1 MELLELRPS
10 EIVVHAGQALE
21 HELDSPVELGP
32 VELGPVE
39 LGPVELGPE
48 ERQRLKPDFV
58 AKLKDKGS
66 PEYEQFGRPSHQS
79 SSSEIFENDQSRK

>member
-32 VELGPVE
+32 VELGPV
-39 LGPVELGPE
+39 GLGPE
-48 ERQRLKPDFV
+48 ERGRTLVERFDVEPFSDFS
-58 AKLKDKGS
+58 AK
-66 PEYEQFGRPSHQS
+66 
-79 SSSEIFENDQSRK
+79 